1 MTQFSGGSKITDYL
15 MCQQLP
21 LKNGITSIL
30 TMYQLSDI
38 KSILLLQE
46 GFGQLAI
53 HFWPF
58 RKAALEKK

>member
-1 MTQFSGGSKITDYL
+1 
-15 MCQQLP
+15 MCVILP

-30 TMYQLSDI
+30 TMYPLSDI